1 MEAINNMFKKILS
14 MIACAITLGTTCFG
28 LVSCGD
34 NEEETTSQGRQTTI
48 QEGHDSTKWFTDE
61 ELSKVGLEGLTAPT
75 GLTGEMNSDIAWF
88 NNGYSFSQP
97 CPDKDTFELNAET
110 YFSYFKNHY
119 DGKFGKPRI
128 EKLGMET
135 NETWYVIEQKNLMSE
150 YYSDNPSALYDFYYV
165 RNTNLDNGY
174 FVKESVWSF
183 DIRYEFDTISNEYLF
198 KMFIESAD
206 TNRSGTFKNYYRI
219 K

>member
-1 MEAINNMFKKILS
+1 MFKKILS
-14 MIACAITLGTTCFG
+14 MIACAITLGVTCFG

-34 NEEETTSQGRQTTI
+34 NEEETTSQ
-48 QEGHDSTKWFTDE
+48 HDSTKWFTDE

-75 GLTGEMNSDIAWF
+75 GLTGEISSDITWF
-88 NNGYSFSQP
+88 NNGYAFTQL
-97 CPDKDTFELNAET
+97 CPDKDTFDMNAET
-110 YFSYFKNHY
+110 YFSYFKTNY

-128 EKLGMET
+128 EKLGTGTT
-135 NETWYVIEQKNLMSE
+135 NETWYVIEQKESMSE
-150 YYSDNPSALYDFYYV
+150 YYSDNPSDLYDFYYV
-165 RNTNLDNGY
+165 RNTDLDNGY
-174 FVKESVWSF
+174 FVKGSVWSL
-183 DIRYEFDTISNEYLF
+183 DIRYEFDTKSNEYLF

>member
-1 MEAINNMFKKILS
+1 MFKKILS
-14 MIACAITLGTTCFG
+14 MIACAVTLGVTCFG

-34 NEEETTSQGRQTTI
+34 NEEGTTSQ
-48 QEGHDSTKWFTDE
+48 HDSTKWFTDE
-61 ELSKVGLEGLTAPT
+61 ELSKVGLGGLTAPT
-75 GLTGEMNSDIAWF
+75 GLTGEMSSDIAWF

-110 YFSYFKNHY
+110 YFSYFKTNY
-119 DGKFGKPRI
+119 DGKLGKPRI
-128 EKLGMET
+128 EKLSIDT
-135 NETWYVIEQKNLMSE
+135 NETCYVIEQKNLISE
-150 YYSDNPSALYDFYYV
+150 YYSNNPSNLYDFYYV
-165 RNTNLDNGY
+165 RNTDLDNGY

-206 TNRSGTFKNYYRI
+206 TNRNGTFKNYYRI

>member
-14 MIACAITLGTTCFG
+14 MIACAITLGVTCFG
-28 LVSCGD
+28 LVSCG
-34 NEEETTSQGRQTTI
+34 NEEETTSQKGQTPS

-61 ELSKVGLEGLTAPT
+61 ELSKVGLGGLTAPT
-75 GLTGEMNSDIAWF
+75 GLTGEISSDIAWF
-88 NNGYSFSQP
+88 NNGYAFSQP
-97 CPDKDTFELNAET
+97 CPDKDTFELNAGT
-110 YFSYFKNHY
+110 YFSYFKTNY

-128 EKLGMET
+128 EILGMET
-135 NETWYVIEQKNLMSE
+135 NETWYVIEQKNSMSE

-165 RNTNLDNGY
+165 KNTDLDNGY
-174 FVKESVWSF
+174 FAKGSVWSF
-183 DIRYEFDTISNEYLF
+183 DIRYEYDTKSNEYLF

-206 TNRSGTFKNYYRI
+206 TNHSGTFKNYYRI

>member
-14 MIACAITLGTTCFG
+14 MIACAITLGVTCFG

-34 NEEETTSQGRQTTI
+34 NEEETTSQ
-48 QEGHDSTKWFTDE
+48 HDSTKWFTDE

-75 GLTGEMNSDIAWF
+75 GLTGEISSDITWF
-88 NNGYSFSQP
+88 NNGYAFTQL
-97 CPDKDTFELNAET
+97 CPDKDTFDMNAET
-110 YFSYFKNHY
+110 YFSYFKTNY

-128 EKLGMET
+128 EKLGTGTT
-135 NETWYVIEQKNLMSE
+135 NETWYVIEQKESMSE
-150 YYSDNPSALYDFYYV
+150 YYSDNPSDLYDFYYV
-165 RNTNLDNGY
+165 RNTDLDNGY
-174 FVKESVWSF
+174 FVKGSVWSL
-183 DIRYEFDTISNEYLF
+183 DIRYEFDTKSNEYLF

>member
-1 MEAINNMFKKILS
+1 MS
-14 MIACAITLGTTCFG
+14 
-28 LVSCGD
+28 
-34 NEEETTSQGRQTTI
+34 
-48 QEGHDSTKWFTDE
+48 
-61 ELSKVGLEGLTAPT
+61 
-75 GLTGEMNSDIAWF
+75 SDITWF

-97 CPDKDTFELNAET
+97 CPDKDTFELNAEI

-128 EKLGMET
+128 EKLSMDT
-135 NETWYVIEQKNLMSE
+135 NETWYVIEQKNSISE

-165 RNTNLDNGY
+165 RNTDLDNGY
-174 FVKESVWSF
+174 FVKGSVWSF

-206 TNRSGTFKNYYRI
+206 TNHSGTFKNYYRI

>member
-14 MIACAITLGTTCFG
+14 MIACAVTLGVTCFG

-34 NEEETTSQGRQTTI
+34 NEEETTSQ
-48 QEGHDSTKWFTDE
+48 HDSTKWFTDE
-61 ELSKVGLEGLTAPT
+61 ELSKVGLGGLTAPT
-75 GLTGEMNSDIAWF
+75 GLTGEINSDITWF

-97 CPDKDTFELNAET
+97 CTDKDTFESNAET
-110 YFSYFKNHY
+110 YFSYFKTNY

-128 EKLGMET
+128 EKLSTGTT
-135 NETWYVIEQKNLMSE
+135 NETWYVIEQKYSISE

-165 RNTNLDNGY
+165 KNTELDNGY
-174 FVKESVWSF
+174 FAKGSVWSF
-183 DIRYEFDTISNEYLF
+183 DIRYEYDTNSKEYLF

-206 TNRSGTFKNYYRI
+206 TNHSGTFKNYYRI

>member
-1 MEAINNMFKKILS
+1 MFKKILS
-14 MIACAITLGTTCFG
+14 MIACAITLGVTCFG

-34 NEEETTSQGRQTTI
+34 NEEEITSQERQTTI
-48 QEGHDSTKWFTDE
+48 QGGQTTSQHDSTKWFTDE

-75 GLTGEMNSDIAWF
+75 GLTGEISSDINWY
-88 NNGYSFSQP
+88 NNGYSFTQP

-110 YFSYFKNHY
+110 YFSYFKTNY

-135 NETWYVIEQKNLMSE
+135 NETWYVIEQKYSMSE

-165 RNTNLDNGY
+165 KNTDLDNGY
-174 FVKESVWSF
+174 FVKGSVWSF
-183 DIRYEFDTISNEYLF
+183 DIRYEFDTNSKEYLF

>member
-1 MEAINNMFKKILS
+1 
-14 MIACAITLGTTCFG
+14 MIACAITLGVTCFG

-34 NEEETTSQGRQTTI
+34 NEEETTSQ
-48 QEGHDSTKWFTDE
+48 HDSTKWFTDE

-75 GLTGEMNSDIAWF
+75 GLTGKISSDITWF

-97 CPDKDTFELNAET
+97 CPDKDTFELNADT
-110 YFSYFKNHY
+110 YFSYFKTNY

-128 EKLGMET
+128 EKLSTGTT
-135 NETWYVIEQKNLMSE
+135 NETWYVIEQKESISE
-150 YYSDNPSALYDFYYV
+150 YYSDNPSNLYDFYYV
-165 RNTNLDNGY
+165 KNTDLDNGY
-174 FVKESVWSF
+174 FAKGSVWSF
-183 DIRYEFDTISNEYLF
+183 DIRYEYDTISKEYLF

-206 TNRSGTFKNYYRI
+206 TNHSGTFKNYYRI

>member
-1 MEAINNMFKKILS
+1 MFKKILS
-14 MIACAITLGTTCFG
+14 MIACTITLGVTCFG

-34 NEEETTSQGRQTTI
+34 NEGETTSQ
-48 QEGHDSTKWFTDE
+48 HDSTKWFTDE
-61 ELSKVGLEGLTAPT
+61 ELSKVGLGGLTAPT
-75 GLTGEMNSDIAWF
+75 GLTGEISSDITWF

-97 CPDKDTFELNAET
+97 CPDKDTFELNAEI

-128 EKLGMET
+128 EKLGTGTT
-135 NETWYVIEQKNLMSE
+135 NETWYVIEQKESMSE
-150 YYSDNPSALYDFYYV
+150 YYSDNPSDLYDFYYV
-165 RNTNLDNGY
+165 RNTDLDNGY
-174 FVKESVWSF
+174 FAKGSVWSF
-183 DIRYEFDTISNEYLF
+183 DIRYEYDTISKEYLF

-206 TNRSGTFKNYYRI
+206 TNHSGTFKNYYRI

>member
-14 MIACAITLGTTCFG
+14 MIACAVTLGVTCFG

-34 NEEETTSQGRQTTI
+34 NEEETTS

-61 ELSKVGLEGLTAPT
+61 ELSKVGLGGLTAPT
-75 GLTGEMNSDIAWF
+75 GLTGEMNSDITWF

-110 YFSYFKNHY
+110 YFSYFKTNY

-128 EKLGMET
+128 EKLSTGTT
-135 NETWYVIEQKNLMSE
+135 NETWYVIEQKYSMSE

-165 RNTNLDNGY
+165 KNTDLDNGY
-174 FVKESVWSF
+174 FAKGSVWSF

-206 TNRSGTFKNYYRI
+206 TNHSGTFKNYYRI

>member
-14 MIACAITLGTTCFG
+14 MIACAITLGVTCFG

-34 NEEETTSQGRQTTI
+34 NKEETTSQKV
-48 QEGHDSTKWFTDE
+48 HDSTKWFTDE
-61 ELSKVGLEGLTAPT
+61 ELSKVGLGGLTAPT
-75 GLTGEMNSDIAWF
+75 GLTGEISSDINWY

-110 YFSYFKNHY
+110 YFSYFKTNY

-128 EKLGMET
+128 EKLSMDT
-135 NETWYVIEQKNLMSE
+135 NETWYVIEQKNLISE
-150 YYSDNPSALYDFYYV
+150 YYSDNPSDLYDFYYV
-165 RNTNLDNGY
+165 KNTDLDNGY
-174 FVKESVWSF
+174 FVKGSVWSF
-183 DIRYEFDTISNEYLF
+183 DIRYEFDTNSNAYLF

-206 TNRSGTFKNYYRI
+206 TNHSVTFKNYYRI

>member
-1 MEAINNMFKKILS
+1 MFKKILS
-14 MIACAITLGTTCFG
+14 MVACAITLGVTCFG

-34 NEEETTSQGRQTTI
+34 NEEETTSQ
-48 QEGHDSTKWFTDE
+48 EVHDSTKWFTDE
-61 ELSKVGLEGLTAPT
+61 ELSKVGLGGLTAPT
-75 GLTGEMNSDIAWF
+75 GLTGEISSDITWF

-97 CPDKDTFELNAET
+97 CHDKDTFELNAET

-128 EKLGMET
+128 EKLGMDT
-135 NETWYVIEQKNLMSE
+135 NETWYVIEQKYSMSE
-150 YYSDNPSALYDFYYV
+150 YYSDNPSDLYDFYYV
-165 RNTNLDNGY
+165 KNTDDLDNGY
-174 FVKESVWSF
+174 FVKGSVWSF
-183 DIRYEFDTISNEYLF
+183 DIRYEFDTISKEYLF

-206 TNRSGTFKNYYRI
+206 TNHSGTFKNYYRI

>member
-1 MEAINNMFKKILS
+1 MFKKILS
-14 MIACAITLGTTCFG
+14 MIACAITLGVTCFG
-28 LVSCGD
+28 LISCGD
-34 NEEETTSQGRQTTI
+34 NEEEITRQ
-48 QEGHDSTKWFTDE
+48 HDSTKWFTDE

-75 GLTGEMNSDIAWF
+75 GLSGEISSDINWF
-88 NNGYSFSQP
+88 NNGYAFTQP
-97 CPDKDTFELNAET
+97 CPDKDTFDMNAET
-110 YFSYFKNHY
+110 YFSYFKTNY

-135 NETWYVIEQKNLMSE
+135 NETWYVIEQKESISE
-150 YYSDNPSALYDFYYV
+150 YYSNNPSDLYDFYYV
-165 RNTNLDNGY
+165 RNTDLDNGY
-174 FVKESVWSF
+174 FVKGSVWSF
-183 DIRYEFDTISNEYLF
+183 DIRYEFDTNSKEYLF

>member
-1 MEAINNMFKKILS
+1 MEALNNMFKKILS
-14 MIACAITLGTTCFG
+14 MIACAITLGVTCFD

-34 NEEETTSQGRQTTI
+34 NEEGTTN

-75 GLTGEMNSDIAWF
+75 GLTGEISSDINWF
-88 NNGYSFSQP
+88 NNGYAFTQP

-110 YFSYFKNHY
+110 YFSYFKTNY

-128 EKLGMET
+128 EKLGMDT
-135 NETWYVIEQKNLMSE
+135 NETWYVIEQKNLISE
-150 YYSDNPSALYDFYYV
+150 YYSDNPSNLYDFYYV
-165 RNTNLDNGY
+165 KNTELDNGY
-174 FVKESVWSF
+174 FVKGSVWSF
-183 DIRYEFDTISNEYLF
+183 DIRYEFDTNSKEYLF
-198 KMFIESAD
+198 KMFIEGAD
-206 TNRSGTFKNYYRI
+206 TNHSGTFKNYYRI

>member
-14 MIACAITLGTTCFG
+14 MIACAITLGVTCFG

-34 NEEETTSQGRQTTI
+34 NEEETASQ
-48 QEGHDSTKWFTDE
+48 HDSTKWFTDE
-61 ELSKVGLEGLTAPT
+61 ELSKVGLGGLTAPT
-75 GLTGEMNSDIAWF
+75 GLTGEISSDITWF

-97 CPDKDTFELNAET
+97 CPDKDTFELNAGT
-110 YFSYFKNHY
+110 YFSYFKTNY

-128 EKLGMET
+128 EKLSTGTT
-135 NETWYVIEQKNLMSE
+135 NETWYVIEQKHSISE
-150 YYSDNPSALYDFYYV
+150 YYSDNPSDLYDFYYV
-165 RNTNLDNGY
+165 KNTDLDNGY
-174 FVKESVWSF
+174 FVKGSVWSF
-183 DIRYEFDTISNEYLF
+183 DIRYEYDTISKEYLF

-206 TNRSGTFKNYYRI
+206 TNHSGTFKNYYRI

>member
-14 MIACAITLGTTCFG
+14 MIACAVTLGVTCFG

-34 NEEETTSQGRQTTI
+34 NEEETTSQQR
-48 QEGHDSTKWFTDE
+48 HDSTKWFTDE
-61 ELSKVGLEGLTAPT
+61 ELSKVGLGGLTAPT
-75 GLTGEMNSDIAWF
+75 GLTGEISSDTAWF

-110 YFSYFKNHY
+110 YFSYFKANY

-128 EKLGMET
+128 EKLSTGTT
-135 NETWYVIEQKNLMSE
+135 NETCYVIEQKYSISE
-150 YYSDNPSALYDFYYV
+150 YYSDNPSDLYDFYYV
-165 RNTNLDNGY
+165 KNTELDNGY
-174 FVKESVWSF
+174 FAKGSVWSF
-183 DIRYEFDTISNEYLF
+183 DIRYEYDTISKEYLF

-206 TNRSGTFKNYYRI
+206 TNHSGTFKNYYRI

>member
-1 MEAINNMFKKILS
+1 MFKKILS
-14 MIACAITLGTTCFG
+14 MIACAITLGVTCFG

-34 NEEETTSQGRQTTI
+34 NEGETTSQ
-48 QEGHDSTKWFTDE
+48 HDSTKWFTDE

-75 GLTGEMNSDIAWF
+75 GLTGETSSDITWF
-88 NNGYSFSQP
+88 NNGYAFSQP
-97 CPDKDTFELNAET
+97 CPDKDIFELNAET

-128 EKLGMET
+128 EKLGMDT
-135 NETWYVIEQKNLMSE
+135 NETWYVIEQKESMSE
-150 YYSDNPSALYDFYYV
+150 YYSDNPSDLYDFYYV
-165 RNTNLDNGY
+165 RNTDLDNGY
-174 FVKESVWSF
+174 FVKGSVWSF

-206 TNRSGTFKNYYRI
+206 TNRSGTFKNYYKI

>member
-14 MIACAITLGTTCFG
+14 MIACAVTLGVTCFG

-34 NEEETTSQGRQTTI
+34 NEEETTSQKGQTTN

-75 GLTGEMNSDIAWF
+75 GLTGEISSDINWF
-88 NNGYSFSQP
+88 NNGYAFTQP

-110 YFSYFKNHY
+110 YFSYFKTNY

-128 EKLGMET
+128 EKLGMDT
-135 NETWYVIEQKNLMSE
+135 NETWYVIEQKNLISE
-150 YYSDNPSALYDFYYV
+150 YYSDNPSNLYDFYYV
-165 RNTNLDNGY
+165 KNTDLDNGY
-174 FVKESVWSF
+174 FVKGSVWSF

-198 KMFIESAD
+198 KIFIESAD
-206 TNRSGTFKNYYRI
+206 TNHSGTFKNYYRI